1 MSTSNKDYNIGAKI
15 AKQISNIQDNMTM
28 NDNIYLNKPKA
39 NAGKPCCPYCRSEN
53 IDTVSDITAGKGGH
67 IAYYC
72 NNCNRYFLTPQ
83 FNTINQNQIKT
94 YTTEEERN
102 NDHVS
107 EAPKE
112 DLDRIGS
119 TVCELMAEKGFTRI
133 NQALDFLAKHYQ
145 ETKDIIPQKK
155 QRTSP
160 GKMTIDDVEKYI
172 KVRAYPNSP
181 CGHMPTNASI
191 TITYVKAFT
200 ETMDSID
207 TATFVCPS
215 INNLKYQWIEFLIK
229 TGLQEDCISSF
240 SVDIY
245 IWDSAYIESISSA
258 LDSLI
263 STIYV
268 DDENITNKKITEEE
282 RQEILNN
289 ILGSGY
295 FEGSDKI
302 IYPHIITAKDP
313 NTGIMVKSVKRY
325 WGEE

>member
-1 MSTSNKDYNIGAKI
+1 MDNSKNVKKAINQSISDINKSIVEE
-15 AKQISNIQDNMTM
+15 
-28 NDNIYLNKPKA
+28 
-39 NAGKPCCPYCRSEN
+39 KPCCPYCGSED
-53 IDTVSDITAGKGGH
+53 IDRNSDLTSKDKL
-67 IAYYC
+67 IAYYYC
-72 NNCNRYFLTPQ
+72 NNCNEYFISPST
-83 FNTINQNQIKT
+83 TGNQEKEHQIKAFNNK
-94 YTTEEERN
+94 EERAKESGDQTQRHLASLFAQIMN
-102 NDHVS
+102 EHDFSHPDEGINFLLQHYEKTRDMMQ
-107 EAPKE
+107 PK
-112 DLDRIGS
+112 
-119 TVCELMAEKGFTRI
+119 
-133 NQALDFLAKHYQ
+133 KH
-145 ETKDIIPQKK
+145 
-155 QRTSP
+155 RTSP

-200 ETMDSID
+200 ETIDSID

-229 TGLQEDCISSF
+229 TGLQEDCIASF
-240 SVDIY
+240 SVDIS

-268 DDENITNKKITEEE
+268 DDKNITNKKITEEE

-295 FEGSDKI
+295 FEGSNKI

>member
-1 MSTSNKDYNIGAKI
+1 MDNSKNVKKAINQSISDINKSIVEE
-15 AKQISNIQDNMTM
+15 
-28 NDNIYLNKPKA
+28 
-39 NAGKPCCPYCRSEN
+39 KPCCPYCGSED
-53 IDTVSDITAGKGGH
+53 IDRISDPTSKDKL
-67 IAYYC
+67 IAYYYC
-72 NNCNRYFLTPQ
+72 NNCNEYFISPST
-83 FNTINQNQIKT
+83 TGNQEKEHQIKAFNNK
-94 YTTEEERN
+94 EERAKESGDQTQRHLASLFAQIMN
-102 NDHVS
+102 EHDFSHPDEGINFLLQHYEKTRDMMQ
-107 EAPKE
+107 PK
-112 DLDRIGS
+112 
-119 TVCELMAEKGFTRI
+119 
-133 NQALDFLAKHYQ
+133 KH
-145 ETKDIIPQKK
+145 
-155 QRTSP
+155 RTSP

-200 ETMDSID
+200 ETIDSID

-229 TGLQEDCISSF
+229 TGLQEDCIASF
-240 SVDIY
+240 SVDIS

-268 DDENITNKKITEEE
+268 DDKNITNKKITEEE

-295 FEGSDKI
+295 FEGSNKI

>member
-1 MSTSNKDYNIGAKI
+1 MSTNNKDYNIGAKI

-28 NDNIYLNKPKA
+28 NDNIHLNKPKA
-39 NAGKPCCPYCRSEN
+39 NADKPCCPYCRSEN

-72 NNCNRYFLTPQ
+72 NNCNEYFISPSTTG
-83 FNTINQNQIKT
+83 NREKEHQIKAFNNK
-94 YTTEEERN
+94 EERAKESGDQTQRHLASLFAQIMN
-102 NDHVS
+102 EHDFSHPDEGINFLLQHYEKTRDMMQ
-107 EAPKE
+107 PKK
-112 DLDRIGS
+112 R
-119 TVCELMAEKGFTRI
+119 
-133 NQALDFLAKHYQ
+133 
-145 ETKDIIPQKK
+145 
-155 QRTSP
+155 RTSP

-240 SVDIY
+240 SVDIS

-295 FEGSDKI
+295 FEGGNKI